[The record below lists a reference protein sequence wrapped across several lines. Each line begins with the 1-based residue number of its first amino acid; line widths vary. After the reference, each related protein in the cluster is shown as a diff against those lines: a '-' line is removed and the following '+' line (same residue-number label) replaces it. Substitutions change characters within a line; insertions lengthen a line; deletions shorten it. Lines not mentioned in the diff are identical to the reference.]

1 MDKLFYQKRIK
12 IVILVLILSFSS
24 CSKDDFL
31 ETHEIV
37 SDVKSTK
44 LFFYGNQEDFSKLN
58 DSEVAFF
65 DSKEALKKRYLEKMI
80 ICYL

>member
-24 CSKDDFL
+24 CSEDDFL

-37 SDVKSTK
+37 S
-44 LFFYGNQEDFSKLN
+44 E
-58 DSEVAFF
+58 
-65 DSKEALKKRYLEKMI
+65 R
-80 ICYL
+80 